1 MFANTLLS
9 NPSRDVRI
17 DIDTPAA
24 RISQYSRIY
33 VNKNRK
39 TLSREATKDGQGQ
52 CKWNTIFLCQQCQH
66 QTYGIVKPQC
76 NQRSRIMRKN
86 AS

>member
-24 RISQYSRIY
+24 RISQYSRTY
-33 VNKNRK
+33 VNKK
-39 TLSREATKDGQGQ
+39 SKDP
-52 CKWNTIFLCQQCQH
+52 K
-66 QTYGIVKPQC
+66 
-76 NQRSRIMRKN
+76 
-86 AS
+86 